1 MDLPSCSKT
10 RNPFTGAEANA
21 VGVKVDKVSKSYAG
35 MEVLK
40 NVSFDVQPG
49 EIFVI
54 MGPSGSGK
62 SVLLRHIAG
71 LEVPSTGTITID
83 GKDPTLEATREAV
96 RVALVFQAGA
106 LFNSLSVYDNLA
118 LYPRE
123 HRAGDAK
130 AIDKRVMHALK
141 ILSVEDAARKFP
153 SELSGGMKKRV
164 SIARALVMEPQL
176 LLYDEPTS
184 ELDPVMS
191 ATISEI
197 IATLKNEY
205 SVTSIVV
212 THDRAL
218 ALNPDLAEAWS
229 DRGVILARLNRAE
242 DALASYDRALALRPD
257 YARALSNRG
266 AALAD
271 LGRLQAALDSH
282 DRAGALGIF
291 AHVLGNFHRAE
302 MRSAHRA
309 EVRDLRALRGQG
321 LVVEVARGH
330 RIEGKRPSFFQ
341 DLQFLLIGPLWL
353 LADLYRRLG
362 IRY

>member
-1 MDLPSCSKT
+1 MDFPSCSKT

-40 NVSFDVQPG
+40 NVSFDVTPG

-71 LEVPSTGTITID
+71 LEVPSSGTITID
-83 GKDPTLEATREAV
+83 GKDPTLEATRDAV

-123 HRAGDAK
+123 HRAGDDQ
-130 AIDKRVMHALK
+130 AIDQRVMHALK
-141 ILSVEDAARKFP
+141 ILSVEDAANKFP

-218 ALNPDLAEAWS
+218 ALT
-229 DRGVILARLNRAE
+229 I
-242 DALASYDRALALRPD
+242 
-257 YARALSNRG
+257 SNRVG
-266 AALAD
+266 LLMD
-271 LGRLQAALDSH
+271 GELISLGT
-282 DRAGALGIF
+282 
-291 AHVLGNFHRAE
+291 
-302 MRSAHRA
+302 
-309 EVRDLRALRGQG
+309 
-321 LVVEVARGH
+321 
-330 RIEGKRPSFFQ
+330 PQ
-341 DLQFLLIGPLWL
+341 DLKASQDPRIVDFLNPNIDIKNPRFKKLESQQQMQTQNK
-353 LADLYRRLG
+353 RETQEST
-362 IRY
+362 